1 MSDEDLLAASAHMAG
16 GRPKEA
22 AAALGRHLAT
32 RPDDPWALQHL
43 AFVQLSAGRRMAA
56 RDTALRARALDPGA
70 EWAWRLW
77 AEASLRMG
85 DVDDAVAGMTESLRL
100 APDDWHVHADA
111 VRLGLFPPDETRRH
125 AAECLRLAPDD
136 PDAYLVAAA
145 VAVRDGRLSQAR
157 TAYRAALALDPGHVA
172 ARRGIDDLEITAGRP
187 DKAAVGAMAQLADA
201 PTSTTALVHLRSV
214 VHEAVTGLGA
224 LPALLPWGLGVV
236 LLGLSF
242 ASDEDSSGVVP
253 FGLRFLLLVAAL
265 AGAGWWAAL
274 VARFARRSGLAPSAL
289 LDRLRDVSPV
299 HLGWLGLH
307 ATILVLLVLACAVQ
321 PWTGL
326 WSIDADAG
334 RAGPADVVAAVAAAA
349 AFGLSLVSWLGV
361 PVLAGL
367 VSRPARRVG
376 RGRG

>member
-1 MSDEDLLAASAHMAG
+1 VSDDDLLAASAHLAG
-16 GRPKEA
+16 GRPGEA
-22 AAALGRHLAT
+22 AAALRRHLAT
-32 RPDDPWALQHL
+32 RPDDAWALQHL
-43 AFVQLSAGRRMAA
+43 AFAQLRAGRRMAA

-85 DVDDAVAGMTESLRL
+85 DVDDARAGMTESLRL

-145 VAVRDGRLSQAR
+145 VAVQDGRLSQAR

-214 VHEAVTGLGA
+214 VHEAVTGIGA

-242 ASDEDSSGVVP
+242 ASEEGSCPSACASSSSWQPSRAPAGGRP
-253 FGLRFLLLVAAL
+253 SSCGSPAGLGSRRPRCSNGCGTSAL
-265 AGAGWWAAL
+265 YISAGSGST
-274 VARFARRSGLAPSAL
+274 RRSSSCSSWRARCSPGRDCGRPGRTPPPPVPRTSSRPSPPPRPSA
-289 LDRLRDVSPV
+289 
-299 HLGWLGLH
+299 
-307 ATILVLLVLACAVQ
+307 
-321 PWTGL
+321 
-326 WSIDADAG
+326 
-334 RAGPADVVAAVAAAA
+334 
-349 AFGLSLVSWLGV
+349 
-361 PVLAGL
+361 
-367 VSRPARRVG
+367 SR
-376 RGRG
+376 